1 MIQKEILIL
10 EIQRILAEKLKFA
23 QANFNEA
30 QESVTIE
37 TKGSAGDKH
46 ETSRAMAQI
55 ELENAGKVLL
65 EAEKNCTLFKN
76 LSDFPSKKIALGSLI
91 YTNLEIF
98 YISLGLGKIEFNE
111 EIIFCLNMNSPLGK
125 ILSDKKIGDSFTF
138 NSKNY
143 EIKIIA

>member
-1 MIQKEILIL
+1 MIQKESLKI

-23 QANFNEA
+23 QNNFEEA

-65 EAEKNCTLFKN
+65 EAERNC
-76 LSDFPSKKIALGSLI
+76 DFFNSLTDIASEKAMQGSLI
-91 YTNLEIF
+91 YTNFEIF
-98 YISLGLGKIEFNE
+98 YISLGLGKIEFE
-111 EIIFCLNMNSPLGK
+111 GETIFCLNLNSPIGK
-125 ILSDKKIGDSFTF
+125 MLFGKKVGEFFTF
-138 NSKNY
+138 NSKKY
-143 EIKIIA
+143 EIKLIA

>member
-1 MIQKEILIL
+1 MIQKESLKLEINRIL
-10 EIQRILAEKLKFA
+10 EEKLKFA
-23 QANFNEA
+23 QSNFEEA

-65 EAEKNCTLFKN
+65 EAEKNCDIFKN
-76 LSDFPSKKIALGSLI
+76 LSDFTSEKVTQGSLI
-91 YTNLEIF
+91 YTNFEIF
-98 YISLGLGKIEFNE
+98 YISLGLGKIEFE
-111 EIIFCLNMNSPLGK
+111 SETIFCLNLNSPIGK
-125 ILSDKKIGDSFTF
+125 ILFGKKVGDSFAF

-143 EIKIIA
+143 EIKMLA